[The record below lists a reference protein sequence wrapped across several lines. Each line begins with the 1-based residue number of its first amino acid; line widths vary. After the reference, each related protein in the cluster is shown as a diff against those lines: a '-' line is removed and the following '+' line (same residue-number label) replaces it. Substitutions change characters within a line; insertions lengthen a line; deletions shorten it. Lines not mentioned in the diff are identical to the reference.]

1 MNYFEAAAPSVA
13 EILQSVFAAR
23 SAPAKLRWHYICT
36 CTSVQFFGVVEL
48 VDNRFIRC
56 ASSHHDLQAQALPF
70 SFSVLLNLLIR
81 FTAVPGSSAV
91 PVHIMTYKL
100 LAVFQSV
107 AMLFHQF
114 WVRIFG
120 KLKSVMEQSVAHK
133 NLDLPTGVTVVVL
146 VIG

>member
-1 MNYFEAAAPSVA
+1 M
-13 EILQSVFAAR
+13 
-23 SAPAKLRWHYICT
+23 
-36 CTSVQFFGVVEL
+36 
-48 VDNRFIRC
+48 
-56 ASSHHDLQAQALPF
+56 
-70 SFSVLLNLLIR
+70 LLNLLI
-81 FTAVPGSSAV
+81 TGSSAV